1 MEFAHDR
8 GAESCSVGEIM
19 RGNYR
24 LPAAVL
30 LLAGT
35 LMSRSAYGQGGAT
48 GAISGVV
55 VDTSGGSVAE
65 AEIQIID
72 TRTESLARKIPTNA
86 DGTFIAALLPPGTY
100 VVVVNK
106 SGFAEAKASGIE
118 VRITE
123 TTKLTISLKPGA
135 VSEKVEISAQVTS
148 VETSNATTGQSL
160 GTDALRGL
168 PLATQNFQ
176 QLLTLSSGAQSE
188 LNNSTQLGR
197 GDVRIIVNGQ
207 REDNN
212 NYLIEGISAT
222 DYNVAEL
229 TNTPL
234 PNADVIQE
242 FKVQTSLYD
251 ASQGRNGGGN
261 INAVLKSGTKQF
273 HGDAYEFF
281 RNDKLDANDYFLN
294 ANGQSRPVV
303 RQNLFGGSFGGPA
316 GREKLGFFF
325 VNYQGTRQRSG
336 DSPGTIISTAIPVLP
351 ADRSAANLA
360 SVFSSPAVGKCAA
373 QAITIDPVTE
383 NLLSLKSD
391 QFGGTG
397 GGFLFPTVSG
407 TPQVNVDPNTCS
419 ASVNTGTFTFSK
431 PGTYTD
437 DQFTANWDR
446 EFRGGG
452 DKISERFFYSNSET
466 FEPFGA
472 GGLQA
477 SLGGGIA
484 ASDLN
489 FPYTLPVRDRFLG
502 LTETH
507 LFSPTLVNEF
517 RFGLVH
523 INNSSINTAPAGV
536 TATAAGI
543 NRPTNNLTNDIYK
556 FTLNSSGF
564 QFGPTPQADQF
575 QTQNNYDFV
584 DTVSWVHGS
593 HVLRWGGEMTFVNL
607 YKLFPQV
614 FNGQLFFS
622 SQSGGLSDF
631 QEFLEGAPTGSFGG
645 GGVYNHQYKQNN
657 FAVFAQDDWKATKNL
672 TLNLGLRT
680 EFLGAWQDGLC
691 HIGNLESDLTLK
703 GENPFVYPGC
713 VNALRVAG
721 LSGSGNGTTLHNQ
734 YARGLGPRVGLAY
747 DLFGKHTTTIRA
759 GYGIYYVREDIG
771 AVDQLSFQAPFIPIA
786 GLNGLPGSLTNF
798 FEPCLSSNPAPQ
810 NPWCSSSQFGMTN
823 PNALPAAGQLSPS
836 FVGCASVLQ
845 GFVLNGT
852 STPTFDSTQSPVYAN
867 QAGCNGV
874 GAATIFVLEV
884 PRQFKV
890 PNTQQW
896 NLTMQHSLGKQW
908 VLEAGYVG
916 THAVH
921 LRDTRDAI
929 ESLDATVTAVHVTDV
944 NGHQYTITTD
954 TLSNAIARTPTPG
967 LNGYGGYQIFAN
979 DAYSH
984 YHSLQTTVSRRWSQG
999 YLQAA
1004 YTWSKSTDATS
1015 TGNPAFNT
1023 AFNNESTLNDSR
1035 GLSDFDRPQRFVVS
1049 YVYDLP
1055 FLRHSEGLTHAVLG
1069 GWQISGVTTV
1079 QSGLPFSVYDSASG
1093 TAFILN
1099 GSTSTLTA
1107 DLASGKS
1114 IKSGYS
1120 SGDIHTRLNGY
1131 LNFANFATV
1140 PFLAQNQALC
1150 NPNQLDPTMVP
1161 NSNYC
1166 VIGFGNL
1173 GRNIYRGPHQQ
1184 NWDFSLIKNFSMTE
1198 RQSVRFTADFFNIW
1212 NHPNFGN
1219 PVATDVESPSNF
1231 GHIVSTRGVPRLIQ
1245 FSLRYAF

>member
-1 MEFAHDR
+1 
-8 GAESCSVGEIM
+8 M
-19 RGNYR
+19 RSNSRIVFLLMLVAGM
-24 LPAAVL
+24 LKGPAAF
-30 LLAGT
+30 
-35 LMSRSAYGQGGAT
+35 GQGGAT

-55 VDTSGGSVAE
+55 QDTSGGSVAG
-65 AEIQIID
+65 ADVQIID
-72 TRTESLARKIPTNA
+72 ARTEVLVRKLPTGS
-86 DGTFIAALLPPGTY
+86 DGSFVATLLPPGTY
-100 VVVVNK
+100 TVVVNK
-106 SGFAEAKASGIE
+106 SGFSEVKAEGIE

-123 TTKLTISLKPGA
+123 TTRVSLTMKPGS
-135 VSEKVEISAQVTS
+135 VTEKVEISAQVTT
-148 VETSNATTGQSL
+148 VETTNATTGQSL
-160 GTDALRGL
+160 GTETVREL

-197 GDVRIIVNGQ
+197 GDVRMIVNGQ

-261 INAVLKSGTKQF
+261 INAVLKSGTRQF
-273 HGDAYEFF
+273 HGDVYEFF

-294 ANGQSRPVV
+294 ASGQPRPVV
-303 RQNLFGGSFGGPA
+303 RQNLFGGSFGGPVVN
-316 GREKLGFFF
+316 EKAGFFF

-336 DSPGTIISTAIPVLP
+336 LSPGTFISTTIPYIP
-351 ADRSAANLA
+351 ASLRSASSMATLA
-360 SVFSSPAVGKCAA
+360 TDCGVPS
-373 QAITIDPVTE
+373 IDPVVSAI
-383 NLLSLKSD
+383 LSVKSN
-391 QFGGTG
+391 QFAGPAGGY
-397 GGFLFPTVSG
+397 LYPAPAVPSG
-407 TPQVNVDPNTCS
+407 TAPCS
-419 ASVNTGTFTFSK
+419 PVPFAVSQ
-431 PGTYTD
+431 PGRYTD

-446 EFRGGG
+446 EFHGGG

-502 LTETH
+502 ITETH
-507 LFSPTLVNEF
+507 LFSPTVVNEF

-523 INNSSINTAPAGV
+523 INNSSLNTAPAGSTV
-536 TATAAGI
+536 STLGI
-543 NRPTNNLTNDIYK
+543 NRPTNNLTDNMYK
-556 FTLNSSGF
+556 FTFNTSGF
-564 QFGPTPQADQF
+564 QFGPTPQADQH
-575 QTQNNYDFV
+575 QEQNNYSFL
-584 DTVSWVHGS
+584 DTLSWVHGS
-593 HVLRWGGEMTFVNL
+593 HVLRIGGEMVFVNL

-622 SQSGGLSDF
+622 SQAGGLSDF
-631 QEFLEGAPTGSFGG
+631 QEFLEGTPTGSFGG
-645 GGVYNHQYKQNN
+645 GGVFNHQYKQNN
-657 FAVFAQDDWKATKNL
+657 FAAFVQDDWKITKRT
-672 TLNLGLRT
+672 TLNLGFRT
-680 EFLGAWQDGLC
+680 EILGAWIDGDC
-691 HIGNLESDLTLK
+691 HIANLESDLTFK

-713 VNALRVAG
+713 VNTLGVAG
-721 LSGSGNGTTLHNQ
+721 LSGSGDGSTFHNR
-734 YARGLGPRVGLAY
+734 YATGLGPRIGLAH
-747 DLFGKHTTTIRA
+747 DLFGKHNTTIRA

-786 GLNGLPGSLTNF
+786 GLGAAPGSVGSLTNF
-798 FEPCLSSNPAPQ
+798 FAACSASNPGPQ
-810 NPWCSSSQFGMTN
+810 NPWCSSPTFGNTN
-823 PNALPAAGQLSPS
+823 PNALPAAGVLSPA
-836 FVGCASVLQ
+836 FVGCGSVLQ
-845 GFVLNGT
+845 GFVSAKDGV
-852 STPTFDSTQSPVYAN
+852 TPTFDSSQLPLYGN

-874 GAATIFVLEV
+874 GAESIFVLEV
-884 PRQFKV
+884 PRHFKV

-896 NLTMQHSLGKQW
+896 NLTIQRSLGKDW

-929 ESLDATVTAVHVTDV
+929 ESLDATVTPVKVTDV
-944 NGHQYTITTD
+944 TGHQYTITTD

-984 YHSLQTTVSRRWSQG
+984 FHSLQATLSRRWSQG

-1015 TGNPAFNT
+1015 TGNPAFDT

-1035 GLSDFDRPQRFVVS
+1035 GLSDFDRPQRLVVS

-1055 FLRHSEGLTHAVLG
+1055 FLRHASGVVHTAFG

-1079 QSGLPFSVYDSASG
+1079 QSGLPFSVYDTASG

-1099 GSTSTLTA
+1099 GSTSTLTGQ
-1107 DLASGKS
+1107 LAPGAT
-1114 IKSGYS
+1114 IASGYS
-1120 SGDIHTRLNGY
+1120 HGDIHARLNDY
-1131 LNFANFATV
+1131 LNPSAFTTV
-1140 PFLAQNQALC
+1140 PVLAANQALC
-1150 NPNQLDPTMVP
+1150 NPNQTDPTVTP

-1184 NWDFSLIKNFSMTE
+1184 NWDFSLIKNFKLTE
-1198 RQSVRFTADFFNIW
+1198 RQTLRFTSDFFNLW
-1212 NHPNFGN
+1212 NHANFAN
-1219 PVATDVESPSNF
+1219 PAVTDVETIGGANSPF
-1231 GHIVSTRGVPRLIQ
+1231 GKIVSTRGVPRLIQ

>member
-1 MEFAHDR
+1 
-8 GAESCSVGEIM
+8 M
-19 RGNYR
+19 RSISR
-24 LPAAVL
+24 LVFFLTIFPAIL
-30 LLAGT
+30 FGT
-35 LMSRSAYGQGGAT
+35 QAYGQGGAT

-55 VDTSGGSVAE
+55 VDTSGGSVAG
-65 AEIQIID
+65 AEVQIID
-72 TRTESLARKIPTNA
+72 LRTDELARKLTTGP
-86 DGTFIAALLPPGTY
+86 DGAFVATLLPPGTY
-100 VVVVNK
+100 TVVVNK
-106 SGFAEAKASGIE
+106 PGFSEVKTGRLE

-123 TTKLTISLKPGA
+123 TTRVSITLKPGSVA
-135 VSEKVEISAQVTS
+135 EKVEISAQVTS
-148 VETSNATTGQSL
+148 VDTTNATTGQSL
-160 GTDALRGL
+160 GTAAVEGL

-261 INAVLKSGTKQF
+261 INAVLKSGTKQI

-281 RNDKLDANDYFLN
+281 RNDVLDANDYFLN
-294 ANGQSRPVV
+294 ASGQSRPVV

-316 GREKLGFFF
+316 ITEKAGFFF

-336 DSPGTIISTAIPVLP
+336 LSPGTFISTTIPYLP
-351 ADRSAANLA
+351 AADRSSVAALEA
-360 SVFSSPAVGKCAA
+360 DCGVPS
-373 QAITIDPVTE
+373 IDPVVVA
-383 NLLSLKSD
+383 LLNVKSN
-391 QFGGTG
+391 QFGGGAG
-397 GGFLFPTVSG
+397 GYLYPAPAEPAGTAPCSPVSFAVS
-407 TPQVNVDPNTCS
+407 Q
-419 ASVNTGTFTFSK
+419 
-431 PGTYTD
+431 PGKYND

-446 EFRGGG
+446 EFHNGA
-452 DKISERFFYSNSET
+452 DKISERFFYSNSQT

-489 FPYTLPVRDRFLG
+489 FPYTLPIRDRFFG
-502 LTETH
+502 ITETH
-507 LFSPTLVNEF
+507 LFSPTLVNEL

-523 INNSSINTAPAGV
+523 INNSSLNTAPAGA
-536 TATAAGI
+536 TATAVGI
-543 NRPTNNLTNDIYK
+543 NRPTNNLTDNIYK
-556 FTLNSSGF
+556 FTFNTSGF
-564 QFGPTPQADQF
+564 QFGPTPQADQH
-575 QTQNNYDFV
+575 QEQNNYNFI
-584 DTVSWVHGS
+584 DTISWVHGS
-593 HVLRWGGEMTFVNL
+593 HVLRVGGEMTFVNL

-645 GGVYNHQYKQNN
+645 GGVFNHQYKQND

-680 EFLGAWQDGLC
+680 EILGAWLDGDC

-713 VNALRVAG
+713 VNTLGVAG
-721 LSGSGNGTTLHNQ
+721 LSGSGNGSTFRNQ
-734 YARGLGPRVGLAY
+734 YATGLGPRVGLAY
-747 DLFGKHTTTIRA
+747 DVFGKHTTTIRA

-786 GLNGLPGSLTNF
+786 GAGGLPGSLTNF
-798 FEPCLSSNPAPQ
+798 FQPCPSSTVPNE
-810 NPWCSSSQFGMTN
+810 NPWCTSPQFGFSN
-823 PNALPAAGQLSPS
+823 PNGLPNAGQLSPN
-836 FVGCASVLQ
+836 FVGCGSVLQ
-845 GFVLNGT
+845 NFTVNGT
-852 STPTFDSTQSPVYAN
+852 TTPTFDSTQTPNYVN
-867 QAGCNGV
+867 QPGCLGV
-874 GAATIFVLEV
+874 GAESIFVLEV
-884 PRQFKV
+884 PRHFKV
-890 PNTQQW
+890 PDTQQW
-896 NLTMQHSLGKQW
+896 NLTVQRSLGREW
-908 VLEAGYVG
+908 VLEVGYVG
-916 THAVH
+916 THSVH

-929 ESLDATVTAVHVTDV
+929 ESLDATVTPVTVTDM

-984 YHSLQTTVSRRWSQG
+984 YNSLQTTVSRRWSHG

-1015 TGNPAFNT
+1015 TGNPAFDT

-1035 GLSDFDRPQRFVVS
+1035 GLSDFDRPQRLVVS

-1055 FLRHSEGLTHAVLG
+1055 FFEKSHGAVRTFLG
-1069 GWQISGVTTV
+1069 GWQVSGVTIA
-1079 QSGLPFSVYDSASG
+1079 QSGTPFSVYDTGSG

-1107 DLASGKS
+1107 DLAPGGS
-1114 IKSGYS
+1114 IGNGYS
-1120 SGDIHTRLNGY
+1120 TGNIHTRLNGY
-1131 LNFANFATV
+1131 LNPANFSTV
-1140 PFLAQNQALC
+1140 PVLPQNQALC
-1150 NPNQLDPTMVP
+1150 NPNQTNPSIVP

-1166 VIGFGNL
+1166 VVGFGNL
-1173 GRNIYRGPHQQ
+1173 GRNIYRGPHEQ
-1184 NWDFSLIKNFSMTE
+1184 NWDFSLIKNFKLTE
-1198 RQSVRFTADFFNIW
+1198 RQSLRFSTDMFNMW
-1212 NHPNFGN
+1212 NHANFAN
-1219 PVATDVESPSNF
+1219 PAVTDVETISEPNSPF
-1231 GHIVSTRGVPRLIQ
+1231 GKIVSSRGVPRLIQ

>member
-1 MEFAHDR
+1 MQRIHRFLFAL
-8 GAESCSVGEIM
+8 S
-19 RGNYR
+19 
-24 LPAAVL
+24 
-30 LLAGT
+30 LLAG
-35 LMSRSAYGQGGAT
+35 LLAGARAYGQGGAT
-48 GAISGVV
+48 GAISGMV
-55 VDTSGGSVAE
+55 VDTSGGFVAG
-65 AEIQIID
+65 ADVQIID
-72 TRTESLARKIPTNA
+72 SRTGALVRKLPTGS
-86 DGTFIAALLPPGTY
+86 DGSFVATLLPPSSYT
-100 VVVVNK
+100 VVVNK
-106 SGFAEAKASGIE
+106 SGFSEAKAESIE

-123 TTKLTISLKPGA
+123 TTKVTMTLKPGS
-135 VSEKVEISAQVTS
+135 VSEKVEISAQITT
-148 VETSNATTGQSL
+148 VETTNATTGQSL
-160 GTDALRGL
+160 GTETVREL

-197 GDVRIIVNGQ
+197 GDVRMIVNGQ

-261 INAVLKSGTKQF
+261 INAVLKSGARQF

-294 ANGQSRPVV
+294 ASGQPRPVV
-303 RQNLFGGSFGGPA
+303 RQNLFGASFGGPMVN
-316 GREKLGFFF
+316 EKAGFFF

-336 DSPGTIISTAIPVLP
+336 LSPGTFISTQIPYIP
-351 ADRSAANLA
+351 AADRSSITQLETDCGIPA
-360 SVFSSPAVGKCAA
+360 AVG
-373 QAITIDPVTE
+373 IDPVAFAILNT
-383 NLLSLKSD
+383 KSN
-391 QFGGTG
+391 QFGGGAG
-397 GGFLFPTVSG
+397 GYLFPAPTNVPAGAKICNPANPVPFAVS
-407 TPQVNVDPNTCS
+407 Q
-419 ASVNTGTFTFSK
+419 
-431 PGTYTD
+431 PGKYTD

-446 EFRGGG
+446 EFHGGV

-502 LTETH
+502 ITETH
-507 LFSPTLVNEF
+507 LFSPTLVNEL
-517 RFGLVH
+517 RFGFVH
-523 INNSSINTAPAGV
+523 INNSSINTAPAGA
-536 TATAAGI
+536 TATALGI
-543 NRPTNNLTNDIYK
+543 SRPTNNLTNNMYK
-556 FTLNSSGF
+556 FTFNSSGF
-564 QFGPTPQADQF
+564 QFGPTPQADQR
-575 QTQNNYDFV
+575 QEQNNYNFI

-593 HVLRWGGEMTFVNL
+593 HVLRLGGEMTFVNL
-607 YKLFPQV
+607 FKLFPQV

-622 SQSGGLSDF
+622 SQNGGLSDF
-631 QEFLEGAPTGSFGG
+631 QNFLEGAPTGSFGG
-645 GGVYNHQYKQNN
+645 GGVYNHQYKQDD
-657 FAVFAQDDWKATKNL
+657 FAVFAQDDWKATRNL

-680 EFLGAWQDGLC
+680 EFLGAWLDGDC

-703 GENPFVYPGC
+703 GGNPFVYPGC
-713 VNALRVAG
+713 VNTLGVAG
-721 LSGSGNGTTLHNQ
+721 LSGSGNGTTFHNQ
-734 YARGLGPRVGLAY
+734 YSKGLGPRVGLAY
-747 DLFGKHTTTIRA
+747 DVFGKHNTTIRA

-786 GLNGLPGSLTNF
+786 GAGGLPGSLTNF
-798 FEPCLSSNPAPQ
+798 FEPCGSGNAAVP
-810 NPWCSSSQFGMTN
+810 NPWCTSPQFGMTN
-823 PNALPAAGQLSPS
+823 PNGLPAAGQLSPS
-836 FVGCASVLQ
+836 FVGCGSVLQ

-852 STPTFDSTQSPVYAN
+852 STFTLGPNASTQTPVYAN

-874 GAATIFVLEV
+874 GAESIFVLEV
-884 PRQFKV
+884 PRNFKV

-896 NLTMQHSLGKQW
+896 NLTIQRSLGKQW
-908 VLEAGYVG
+908 VLEVGYVG

-929 ESLDATVTAVHVTDV
+929 ESLDATVTPVHVTDV
-944 NGHQYTITTD
+944 NGVSYTITTD

-984 YHSLQTTVSRRWSQG
+984 YHSLQTTLSRRWSQG

-1035 GLSDFDRPQRFVVS
+1035 GLSDFDRPQRLVVS

-1055 FLRHSEGLTHAVLG
+1055 FLRHSSGVTNAVLG
-1069 GWQISGVTTV
+1069 GWQVSGVTTL
-1079 QSGLPFSVYDSASG
+1079 QSGLPFSIYDSASG

-1107 DLASGKS
+1107 DLAAGGS
-1114 IKSGYS
+1114 IKNGYS

-1131 LNFANFATV
+1131 LNPANFSPV
-1140 PFLAQNQALC
+1140 PVLAQNQAQC
-1150 NPNQLDPTMVP
+1150 ATDP
-1161 NSNYC
+1161 NYC

-1184 NWDFSLIKNFSMTE
+1184 NWDFSLIKNFRLTE
-1198 RQSVRFTADFFNIW
+1198 RQSVRFTADMFNMW
-1212 NHPNFGN
+1212 NHANFAN
-1219 PVATDVESPSNF
+1219 PAVTDVENPGAF
-1231 GHIVSTRGVPRLIQ
+1231 GKIVSSRGVPRLIQ

>member
-1 MEFAHDR
+1 MR
-8 GAESCSVGEIM
+8 SVLRFI
-19 RGNYR
+19 Y
-24 LPAAVL
+24 AVVFLVGL
-30 LLAGT
+30 LSSENAF
-35 LMSRSAYGQGGAT
+35 GQGGAT
-48 GAISGVV
+48 GAISGTV
-55 VDTSGGSVAE
+55 VDTSGGSVAG
-65 AEIQIID
+65 AEVQIID
-72 TRTESLARKIPTNA
+72 VRTELVVRKLPTGS
-86 DGTFIAALLPPGTY
+86 DGSFVVTLLPPATY
-100 VVVVNK
+100 TVVVNK
-106 SGFAEAKASGIE
+106 SGFSEAKADNIV
-118 VRITE
+118 VRVTE
-123 TTKLTISLKPGA
+123 TTKVTITLKPGSI
-135 VSEKVEISAQVTS
+135 SEKVEISAQITT

-160 GTDALRGL
+160 NTMTVREL

-197 GDVRIIVNGQ
+197 GDVRMIVNGQ

-261 INAVLKSGTKQF
+261 INAVLKSGTREL
-273 HGDAYEFF
+273 HGDVYEFF
-281 RNDKLDANDYFLN
+281 RNDVLDANDYFLN
-294 ANGQSRPVV
+294 ASGQPRPVV
-303 RQNLFGGSFGGPA
+303 RQNLFGGSFGGPVVN
-316 GREKLGFFF
+316 EKAGFFF

-336 DSPGTIISTAIPVLP
+336 LSPGTFISTLIPYIP
-351 ADRSAANLA
+351 AADRSSLTKLEADCGIPSN
-360 SVFSSPAVGKCAA
+360 PG
-373 QAITIDPVTE
+373 IDPVVF
-383 NLLSLKSD
+383 NILNAKSN
-391 QFGGTG
+391 QFGGGAG
-397 GGFLFPTVSG
+397 GYLYPAPAEPSG
-407 TPQVNVDPNTCS
+407 TAPCS
-419 ASVNTGTFTFSK
+419 SVPFAVSQ
-431 PGTYTD
+431 PGQYTD

-446 EFRGGG
+446 EFHGGG
-452 DKISERFFYSNSET
+452 DKISERFFYSNSQT
-466 FEPFGA
+466 IEPFGA

-477 SLGGGIA
+477 SLGGSIA
-484 ASDLN
+484 ATDLN
-489 FPYTLPVRDRFLG
+489 FPYTLPIRDRFLG
-502 LTETH
+502 ITETH
-507 LFSPTLVNEF
+507 LFSATLVNEL

-523 INNSSINTAPAGV
+523 INNSSINTAPAGS
-536 TATAAGI
+536 TATDLGI
-543 NRPTNNLTNDIYK
+543 NRPTNNLTDDMYK
-556 FTLNSSGF
+556 FTFNSSGF
-564 QFGPTPQADQF
+564 QFGPTPQADQH
-575 QTQNNYDFV
+575 QEQNNYNFV

-593 HVLRWGGEMTFVNL
+593 HVLRVGGEMTFVNL

-622 SQSGGLSDF
+622 PGNGLTDF
-631 QEFLEGAPTGSFGG
+631 QNFLEGAPTASFGG
-645 GGVYNHQYKQNN
+645 GGVYNHQYKQQD
-657 FAVFAQDDWKATKNL
+657 FAAFAQDDWKITRNT

-680 EFLGAWQDGLC
+680 EWLGAWLDGDC

-713 VNALRVAG
+713 VNTLGVQG
-721 LSGSGNGTTLHNQ
+721 LTGSGNGTTFHNRF
-734 YARGLGPRVGLAY
+734 ATGLGPRIGLAY
-747 DLFGKHTTTIRA
+747 DLFGKHNTTIRA

-798 FEPCLSSNPAPQ
+798 FEPCSASNPAPQ
-810 NPWCSSSQFGMTN
+810 NPWCTSPTFGFTN
-823 PNALPAAGQLSPS
+823 PNALPAAGQLSPN

-845 GFVLNGT
+845 GFVSAKDGV
-852 STPTFDSTQSPVYAN
+852 TPTMDSSQLPVYAN

-874 GAATIFVLEV
+874 GAETIFVLEV
-884 PRQFKV
+884 PRHFEV

-896 NLTMQHSLGKQW
+896 NLTLQRSLPKQW
-908 VLEAGYVG
+908 VLEVGYVG

-929 ESLDATVTAVHVTDV
+929 ESLDATVTPVHVTDV
-944 NGHQYTITTD
+944 NGNEYTITTD

-984 YHSLQTTVSRRWSQG
+984 YHSLQTTLSRRWAQG
-999 YLQAA
+999 YVQAA

-1015 TGNPAFNT
+1015 TGNPAFDT

-1035 GLSDFDRPQRFVVS
+1035 GLSDFDRPQRLVVS

-1055 FLRHSEGLTHAVLG
+1055 FLRHSSGMVHTLLG
-1069 GWQISGVTTV
+1069 GWQASGVTTF

-1099 GSTSTLTA
+1099 GSTSTLTGE
-1107 DLASGKS
+1107 LAPGAT
-1114 IKSGYS
+1114 IAGGYS
-1120 SGDIHTRLNGY
+1120 TGDLHARLNGY
-1131 LNFANFATV
+1131 LNPANFTTV
-1140 PFLAQNQALC
+1140 PVLPANQALC
-1150 NPNQLDPTMVP
+1150 NPNQPDPTIIP

-1173 GRNIYRGPHQQ
+1173 GRNIYRGPHEQ
-1184 NWDFSLIKNFSMTE
+1184 NWDFSLIKNFKLTE
-1198 RQSVRFTADFFNIW
+1198 RQNLRFTTDFFNIW
-1212 NHPNFGN
+1212 NHANFAN
-1219 PVATDVESPSNF
+1219 PAVTDVETIPLPNSPF
-1231 GHIVSTRGVPRLIQ
+1231 GKIVSDRGVPRLIQ

>member
-1 MEFAHDR
+1 MQSISR
-8 GAESCSVGEIM
+8 
-19 RGNYR
+19 
-24 LPAAVL
+24 VL
-30 LLAGT
+30 AGVLTLVFSLAGT
-35 LMSRSAYGQGGAT
+35 SAYGQGGAT
-48 GAISGVV
+48 GAITGVV
-55 VDTSGGSVAE
+55 VDTSGGSVAS
-65 AEIQIID
+65 AQLQIVD
-72 TRTESLARKIPTNA
+72 ARTEVVTRNLPTGA
-86 DGTFIAALLPPGTY
+86 DGTFTATLLPPGTY
-100 VVVVNK
+100 YALVNK
-106 SGFAEAKASGIE
+106 PGFAQARVDGIE
-118 VRITE
+118 VRVTE
-123 TTKLTISLKPGA
+123 TTRLTITLKPGS
-135 VSEKVEISAQVTS
+135 VSEKVEISAQVTT
-148 VETSNATTGQSL
+148 VETTNATTGQSI
-160 GTDALRGL
+160 GTDTVREL

-176 QLLTLSSGAQSE
+176 QLLTLSTGAQSE

-197 GDVRIIVNGQ
+197 GDVRMIVNGQ

-234 PNADVIQE
+234 PNADVVQE

-273 HGDAYEFF
+273 HGDVYEFF
-281 RNDKLDANDYFLN
+281 RNDKLDANDFFLN
-294 ANGQSRPVV
+294 GSGQKRPVIK
-303 RQNLFGGSFGGPA
+303 QNLFGGSFGGPVVM
-316 GREKLGFFF
+316 EKLGFFF

-336 DSPGTIISTAIPVLP
+336 LSPGTFISTTIPYIP
-351 ADRSAANLA
+351 AADRASAATL
-360 SVFSSPAVGKCAA
+360 
-373 QAITIDPVTE
+373 QADCGVTSIDPVVLA
-383 NLLSLKSD
+383 LLNAKSS
-391 QFGGTG
+391 QFGGSAG
-397 GGFLFPTVSG
+397 GYLYPA
-407 TPQVNVDPNTCS
+407 PQVPGGTAPCS
-419 ASVNTGTFTFSK
+419 PVAFAVSK
-431 PGTYTD
+431 PGKYTD
-437 DQFTANWDR
+437 NQFTANWDR
-446 EFRGGG
+446 EFRGGA

-466 FEPFGA
+466 SEPFGA

-477 SLGGGIA
+477 SLGGAIA

-489 FPYTLPVRDRFLG
+489 FPYTLPVKDRFLG
-502 LTETH
+502 IAETH

-523 INNSSINTAPAGV
+523 INNASINTPPAGA
-536 TATAAGI
+536 TATALGI
-543 NRPTNNLTNDIYK
+543 NRPMNNLTNSIYK
-556 FTLNSSGF
+556 FTFNSSGF
-564 QFGPTPQADQF
+564 QFGPTPQADQR
-575 QTQNNYDFV
+575 QEQNNYNFI
-584 DTVSWVHGS
+584 DTVSWVRGA
-593 HVLRWGGEMTFVNL
+593 HVLRFGGELTFVNL

-622 SQSGGLSDF
+622 NGALSDF
-631 QEFLEGAPTGSFGG
+631 QNFLEGAPTASFGG
-645 GGVYNHQYKQNN
+645 GGVFDHQYKQKN
-657 FAVFAQDDWKATKNL
+657 FAVFAQDDWKVTKNL

-680 EFLGAWQDGLC
+680 EFLGAWSDDKC

-703 GENPFVYPGC
+703 GQNPFIYPGC
-713 VNALRVAG
+713 VNRLGVAG
-721 LSGSGNGTTLHNQ
+721 LSGSGNGTTFHNQ
-734 YARGLGPRVGLAY
+734 YARGLGPRIGLAY

-786 GLNGLPGSLTNF
+786 GLGGLPGSLTNF
-798 FEPCLSSNPAPQ
+798 FEPCSPGNPAPQ
-810 NPWCSSSQFGMTN
+810 NPWCGSSAFGFSN
-823 PNALPAAGQLSPS
+823 PNALPAAGVLSPS

-845 GFVLNGT
+845 GFVVNGT
-852 STPTFDSTQSPVYAN
+852 TTPTFDPTQSPVYAN

-874 GAATIFVLEV
+874 GATNIFVLEV
-884 PRQFKV
+884 PRHFRV

-896 NLTMQHSLGKQW
+896 NLTMQRAFGKQW

-929 ESLDATVTAVHVTDV
+929 ESLDATVTPVHVTDV
-944 NGHQYTITTD
+944 NGNKYTITAN

-984 YHSLQTTVSRRWSQG
+984 YHSLQATLSRRWSEG

-1023 AFNNESTLNDSR
+1023 AFNNEATLENSR
-1035 GLSDFDRPQRFVVS
+1035 GLSDFDRPQRLVVS

-1055 FLRHSEGLTHAVLG
+1055 FFRNSTGATHAVLS
-1069 GWQISGVTTV
+1069 GWQFSGVTTF
-1079 QSGLPFSVYDSASG
+1079 QSGLPFSIFDTASG

-1107 DLASGKS
+1107 DLASSGN
-1114 IKSGYS
+1114 IGGGYS
-1120 SGDIHTRLNGY
+1120 SGDIHARLSGY
-1131 LNFANFATV
+1131 LNPANFAKV
-1140 PFLAQNQALC
+1140 AVLQQNQAQC
-1150 NPNQLDPTMVP
+1150 AVNP
-1161 NSNYC
+1161 NYC

-1184 NWDFSLIKNFSMTE
+1184 NWDFSLIKNFRLTE
-1198 RQSVRFTADFFNIW
+1198 RQSLRFTADMFNLW
-1212 NHPNFGN
+1212 NHANFAS
-1219 PVATDVESPSNF
+1219 PSVTDVETVLCTPNVNGCPGSGITPNSPF
-1231 GHIVSTRGVPRLIQ
+1231 GKIVSTRGVPRLIQ

>member
-1 MEFAHDR
+1 
-8 GAESCSVGEIM
+8 M
-19 RGNYR
+19 RVISRFLFVAMLLIG
-24 LPAAVL
+24 VL
-30 LLAGT
+30 NGT
-35 LMSRSAYGQGGAT
+35 RAYGQGGAT
-48 GAISGVV
+48 GAISGAVA
-55 VDTSGGSVAE
+55 DTSGGSVAG
-65 AEIQIID
+65 ADVQIID
-72 TRTESLARKIPTNA
+72 TRTEALARRLTTSA
-86 DGTFIAALLPPGTY
+86 DGSFVVTLLPPGTY
-100 VVVVNK
+100 NVVVNK
-106 SGFAEAKASGIE
+106 TGFSESKAIGIE
-118 VRITE
+118 VHITE
-123 TTKLTISLKPGA
+123 TARITISLKPGT
-135 VSEKVEISAQVTS
+135 VSEKVEISAQVAS
-148 VETSNATTGQSL
+148 VETTNATTGQSL
-160 GTDALRGL
+160 GAETVRDL

-197 GDVRIIVNGQ
+197 GDVRMIVNGQ

-261 INAVLKSGTKQF
+261 INAVLKSGTRQF
-273 HGDAYEFF
+273 HGDVYEFF

-294 ANGQSRPVV
+294 AGGQPRPVV
-303 RQNLFGGSFGGPA
+303 RQNLFGGSFGGPV
-316 GREKLGFFF
+316 GVEKLGFFF

-336 DSPGTIISTAIPVLP
+336 LSPGTFISTTIPYIP
-351 ADRSAANLA
+351 ATDRSSIFKLQTDCGVT
-360 SVFSSPAVGKCAA
+360 S
-373 QAITIDPVTE
+373 IDPVVFAVL
-383 NLLSLKSD
+383 NAKSN
-391 QFGGTG
+391 QFGGGAG
-397 GGFLFPTVSG
+397 GYLYPAPAVPSG
-407 TPQVNVDPNTCS
+407 TAPCS
-419 ASVNTGTFTFSK
+419 PASFAVSQ
-431 PGTYTD
+431 PGKYTD

-446 EFRGGG
+446 EFHGGV

-502 LTETH
+502 ITETH
-507 LFSPTLVNEF
+507 LFSPTLVNEL

-523 INNSSINTAPAGV
+523 INNSSINTPPAGA
-536 TATAAGI
+536 TATALGI
-543 NRPTNNLTNDIYK
+543 NRPTNNLTSGMYK

-564 QFGPTPQADQF
+564 QFGPTPQADQY
-575 QTQNNYDFV
+575 QRQNNYNFV
-584 DTVSWVHGS
+584 DTLSWVHGA
-593 HVLRWGGEMTFVNL
+593 HVVRVGGEMTFVNL

-622 SQSGGLSDF
+622 SQSGGLTDF
-631 QEFLEGAPTGSFGG
+631 QQFLEGAPTGSFGG
-645 GGVYNHQYKQNN
+645 GGVFDHNYKQNN
-657 FAVFAQDDWKATKNL
+657 FAVFAQDDWKVTKDI

-680 EFLGAWQDGLC
+680 EFLGAWLDGKC

-703 GENPFVYPGC
+703 GQNPFVYPGC
-713 VNALRVAG
+713 VNTLGVAG
-721 LSGSGNGTTLHNQ
+721 LSGSGNGTTFHNQ
-734 YARGLGPRVGLAY
+734 FATGLGPRVGVAY

-786 GLNGLPGSLTNF
+786 GSPGLPGSLTNF
-798 FEPCLSSNPAPQ
+798 FAPCAASNPAPQ
-810 NPWCSSSQFGMTN
+810 NPWCSSTQFGMTN
-823 PNALPAAGQLSPS
+823 PNALPAASVLSPS

-852 STPTFDSTQSPVYAN
+852 TPPIPTFDSTQSPVYAN
-867 QAGCNGV
+867 QAACNGV

-884 PRQFKV
+884 PRHFKV

-896 NLTMQHSLGKQW
+896 NLTIQRSLGKQW
-908 VLEAGYVG
+908 VLEVGYVG

-929 ESLDATVTAVHVTDV
+929 ESLDASPSHPVVVTDV
-944 NGHQYTITTD
+944 NGVKYSITAN
-954 TLSNAIARTPTPG
+954 TLSNAVARTPTPG

-984 YHSLQTTVSRRWSQG
+984 YHSLQTTLSRRWSAG

-1023 AFNNESTLNDSR
+1023 AFNNESTLDDSR
-1035 GLSDFDRPQRFVVS
+1035 GLSDFDRPQRLIVS

-1055 FLRHSEGLTHAVLG
+1055 FLKNATGVTHAALG

-1079 QSGLPFSVYDSASG
+1079 QSGLPFSVFDTASG

-1107 DLASGKS
+1107 NLASGAT
-1114 IKSGYS
+1114 IASGNT
-1120 SGDIHTRLNGY
+1120 SGDIHTRINGY
-1131 LNFANFATV
+1131 LDPNAFARVGVLPANQTLCAT
-1140 PFLAQNQALC
+1140 
-1150 NPNQLDPTMVP
+1150 D
-1161 NSNYC
+1161 SNYC

-1173 GRNIYRGPHQQ
+1173 GRNIYRGPRQQ
-1184 NWDFSLIKNFSMTE
+1184 NWDFSLIKNFKITE
-1198 RQSVRFTADFFNIW
+1198 RQELRFTTDFFNIW
-1212 NHPNFGN
+1212 NHANFGN
-1219 PVATDVESPSNF
+1219 PAFTDVEGGSF
-1231 GHIVSTRGVPRLIQ
+1231 GKITSTVGTPRLIQ

>member
-1 MEFAHDR
+1 MRSILRFLFAVVFLTVFLT
-8 GAESCSVGEIM
+8 GA
-19 RGNYR
+19 R
-24 LPAAVL
+24 AF
-30 LLAGT
+30 
-35 LMSRSAYGQGGAT
+35 GQGGAT

-55 VDTSGGSVAE
+55 ADTTGGSVAG
-65 AEIQIID
+65 ADVQIID
-72 TRTESLARKIPTNA
+72 ARTEELARRLTTNSE
-86 DGTFIAALLPPGTY
+86 GSFAATLLPPGNY
-100 VVVVNK
+100 YVVVNK
-106 SGFAEAKASGIE
+106 AGFSEAKALGVE
-118 VRITE
+118 VHITE
-123 TTKLTISLKPGA
+123 TTRITITLKPGT
-135 VSEKVEISAQVTS
+135 VSEKVEISAQITS
-148 VETSNATTGQSL
+148 VETTNATTGQSL
-160 GTDALRGL
+160 GTETVREL

-197 GDVRIIVNGQ
+197 GDVRMIVNGQ

-234 PNADVIQE
+234 PNVDVIQE

-261 INAVLKSGTKQF
+261 INAVLKSGTRQF

-294 ANGQSRPVV
+294 ASGQKRPVV
-303 RQNLFGGSFGGPA
+303 RQNLFGFSFGGPA
-316 GREKLGFFF
+316 VTEKAGFFF

-336 DSPGTIISTAIPVLP
+336 LSPGTFISTTIPYIP
-351 ADRSAANLA
+351 AADRGPANAAALA
-360 SVFSSPAVGKCAA
+360 ADCGVPS
-373 QAITIDPVTE
+373 IDPVVVA
-383 NLLSLKSD
+383 LLNVKSN
-391 QFGGTG
+391 QFGGGAG
-397 GGFLFPTVSG
+397 GYLYPAPAVPSG
-407 TPQVNVDPNTCS
+407 TAACS
-419 ASVNTGTFTFSK
+419 PVSFAVSQ
-431 PGTYTD
+431 PGKYTD

-446 EFRGGG
+446 EFHGGA

-502 LTETH
+502 ITETH
-507 LFSPTLVNEF
+507 LFSPTLVNEL

-523 INNSSINTAPAGV
+523 INNSSINTAPTGA
-536 TATAAGI
+536 TATALGI
-543 NRPTNNLTNDIYK
+543 NRPTNNLTDNMYK
-556 FTLNSSGF
+556 FTFNTSGF
-564 QFGPTPQADQF
+564 QFGPTPQADQH
-575 QTQNNYDFV
+575 QEQNNYNFI

-593 HVLRWGGEMTFVNL
+593 HVLRFGGEMTFVNL
-607 YKLFPQV
+607 HKLFPQV

-645 GGVYNHQYKQNN
+645 GGVFNHQYQQND

-691 HIGNLESDLTLK
+691 HIGNLESDLTLQ
-703 GENPFVYPGC
+703 GQNPFVYPGC
-713 VNALRVAG
+713 VNTLGVAG
-721 LSGSGNGTTLHNQ
+721 LSGSGNGSTFHNQ
-734 YARGLGPRVGLAY
+734 YARGLGPRIGLAY
-747 DLFGKHTTTIRA
+747 DLFGKHTTTVRA

-786 GLNGLPGSLTNF
+786 GAPGLPGSLTNF
-798 FEPCLSSNPAPQ
+798 FEACSPSNPAPQ
-810 NPWCSSSQFGMTN
+810 NPWCTSPQFGMTN
-823 PNALPAAGQLSPS
+823 PNALPAAGQLSPG

-874 GAATIFVLEV
+874 GAASIFVLEV
-884 PRQFKV
+884 PRHFKV
-890 PNTQQW
+890 PSTQQW
-896 NLTMQHSLGKQW
+896 NLTIQRALGKQW
-908 VLEAGYVG
+908 VLEVGYVG

-929 ESLDATVTAVHVTDV
+929 ESLDATVTPVHVTDV

-954 TLSNAIARTPTPG
+954 TLSNAVARTPTPG

-984 YHSLQTTVSRRWSQG
+984 YHSLQTTLSRRWSQG

-1015 TGNPAFNT
+1015 TGNPAFDT
-1023 AFNNESTLNDSR
+1023 AFNNESTLDASR

-1055 FLRHSEGLTHAVLG
+1055 FLRHSAGLTHVLLG
-1069 GWQISGVTTV
+1069 GWQVTGVTIF
-1079 QSGLPFSVYDSASG
+1079 QSGLPFSIFDTASG

-1107 DLASGKS
+1107 NLAAGAS
-1114 IKSGYS
+1114 INGGYS

-1131 LNFANFATV
+1131 LNPANFATV
-1140 PFLAQNQALC
+1140 PVLPQNQAQC
-1150 NPNQLDPTMVP
+1150 AADANF
-1161 NSNYC
+1161 C
-1166 VIGFGNL
+1166 VNGFGDL

-1184 NWDFSLIKNFSMTE
+1184 NWDFSLIKNFRLTE
-1198 RQSVRFTADFFNIW
+1198 RQSLRFTADMFNLW
-1212 NHPNFGN
+1212 NHANFAN
-1219 PVATDVESPSNF
+1219 PAVTDVETIAFPNSPF
-1231 GHIVSTRGVPRLIQ
+1231 GKIVSTRGVPRLIQ

>member
-1 MEFAHDR
+1 
-8 GAESCSVGEIM
+8 M
-19 RGNYR
+19 RIVLR
-24 LPAAVL
+24 LSYVAILVVVL
-30 LLAGT
+30 LGAKC
-35 LMSRSAYGQGGAT
+35 ANGQGGAT
-48 GAISGVV
+48 GAISGSV
-55 VDTSGGSVAE
+55 VDTSSGSVAG
-65 AEIQIID
+65 ADVQIID
-72 TRTESLARKIPTNA
+72 TRTEVVVRKLPTGS
-86 DGTFIAALLPPGTY
+86 DGSFVAQLLPPGTY
-100 VVVVNK
+100 SVVVNK
-106 SGFAEAKASGIE
+106 SGFSQAKADGIE
-118 VRITE
+118 VRVTE
-123 TTKLTISLKPGA
+123 TTKVTITLKPGA
-135 VSEKVEISAQVTS
+135 VSERVEISAQVTT
-148 VETSNATTGQSL
+148 VDTTSATTGQSL
-160 GTDALRGL
+160 GTETVREL

-197 GDVRIIVNGQ
+197 GDVRMIVNGQ

-294 ANGQSRPVV
+294 ASGQKRPVV
-303 RQNLFGGSFGGPA
+303 RQNLFGFSFGGPA
-316 GREKLGFFF
+316 VTEKLGYFF

-336 DSPGTIISTAIPVLP
+336 LSPGTFISTQIPYIP
-351 ADRSAANLA
+351 AADRSSMSAIETDCGVPA
-360 SVFSSPAVGKCAA
+360 SVG
-373 QAITIDPVTE
+373 IDPVALAIL
-383 NLLSLKSD
+383 NAKSN
-391 QFGGTG
+391 QFGGGAG
-397 GGFLFPTVSG
+397 GYLYPAPTVPSG
-407 TPQVNVDPNTCS
+407 TAPCS
-419 ASVNTGTFTFSK
+419 FVPFAVSQ
-431 PGTYTD
+431 PGKYTD
-437 DQFTANWDR
+437 DQFTANGDR
-446 EFRGGG
+446 EFHGGS

-477 SLGGGIA
+477 SLGGAIA

-502 LTETH
+502 ITETH
-507 LFSPTLVNEF
+507 LFSPTLVNEI

-523 INNSSINTAPAGV
+523 INNSSINTPPAGA
-536 TATAAGI
+536 TATALGI
-543 NRPTNNLTNDIYK
+543 NRPMNNLTNSMYK
-556 FTLNSSGF
+556 FTFNSSGF
-564 QFGPTPQADQF
+564 QFGPTPQADQH
-575 QTQNNYDFV
+575 QEQNNYNFV

-593 HVLRWGGEMTFVNL
+593 HVLRVGGEMTFVNL
-607 YKLFPQV
+607 FKLFPQV

-622 SQSGGLSDF
+622 NTNGGPTDF
-631 QEFLEGAPTGSFGG
+631 QSFLEGAPTASFGG
-645 GGVYNHQYKQNN
+645 GGVFNHQYKQND
-657 FAVFAQDDWKATKNL
+657 FAAFAQDDWKVTKNT

-680 EFLGAWQDGLC
+680 EWLGAWLDGLC

-713 VNALRVAG
+713 VNTLNVQG
-721 LSGSGNGTTLHNQ
+721 LSGAGNGTTFHNQ
-734 YARGLGPRVGLAY
+734 YATGLGPRIGLAY
-747 DLFGKHTTTIRA
+747 DVFGKHTTTIRA

-798 FEPCLSSNPAPQ
+798 FEPCSSSNPAPQ
-810 NPWCSSSQFGMTN
+810 NPWCSSTQFGMTN

-836 FVGCASVLQ
+836 FVGCGSVLQ

-852 STPTFDSTQSPVYAN
+852 TTSTFDSSQSPVYAN

-874 GAATIFVLEV
+874 GAVNIFVLEV
-884 PRQFKV
+884 PRHFKV

-896 NLTMQHSLGKQW
+896 NLTIQRSLGKQW
-908 VLEAGYVG
+908 VLEVGYVG

-929 ESLDATVTAVHVTDV
+929 ESLDATVTPVPVTDV
-944 NGHQYTITTD
+944 NGHQYAITAD

-984 YHSLQTTVSRRWSQG
+984 YHSLQTTLSRRWSQG
-999 YLQAA
+999 YIQAA

-1035 GLSDFDRPQRFVVS
+1035 GLSDFDRPQRLVVS

-1055 FLRHSEGLTHAVLG
+1055 FLRNSSGVTHAALG
-1069 GWQISGVTTV
+1069 GWQISGVTTL
-1079 QSGLPFSVYDSASG
+1079 QSGLPFSIFDSASG

-1099 GSTSTLTA
+1099 GSTSTLSA
-1107 DLASGKS
+1107 DLASGGRIS
-1114 IKSGYS
+1114 NGYS
-1120 SGDIHTRLNGY
+1120 TGDLHARLNGY
-1131 LNFANFATV
+1131 LNPGNFSAV
-1140 PFLAQNQALC
+1140 PVLAANQALC
-1150 NPNQLDPTMVP
+1150 ATDP
-1161 NSNYC
+1161 NYC

-1173 GRNIYRGPHQQ
+1173 GRNIYRGPHEQ
-1184 NWDFSLIKNFSMTE
+1184 NWDFSLIKNFKLTE
-1198 RQSVRFTADFFNIW
+1198 RQSLRFTSDFFNIW
-1212 NHPNFGN
+1212 NHANFAN
-1219 PVATDVESPSNF
+1219 PSVTDVENPGAF
-1231 GHIVSTRGVPRLIQ
+1231 GRIVSDRGVPRLIQ

>member
-1 MEFAHDR
+1 MRSLYRILFA
-8 GAESCSVGEIM
+8 AI
-19 RGNYR
+19 
-24 LPAAVL
+24 L
-30 LLAGT
+30 LLALASG
-35 LMSRSAYGQGGAT
+35 LPAYGQGGAT
-48 GAISGVV
+48 GAISGIV
-55 VDTSGGSVAE
+55 VDTSGGSIAGADV
-65 AEIQIID
+65 QIID
-72 TRTESLARKIPTNA
+72 LRTELLARKVPTGS
-86 DGTFIAALLPPGTY
+86 DGSFVVTLLPPGTY
-100 VVVVNK
+100 TVVVNK
-106 SGFAEAKASGIE
+106 SGFSEAKADNIV
-118 VRITE
+118 VRVTE
-123 TTKLTISLKPGA
+123 TTKVTITLKPGA

-160 GTDALRGL
+160 GTETVRDL

-197 GDVRIIVNGQ
+197 GDVRMIVNGQ

-261 INAVLKSGTKQF
+261 INAVLKSGTKEF

-294 ANGQSRPVV
+294 ASGQPRPVV
-303 RQNLFGGSFGGPA
+303 RQNLFGFSFGGPA
-316 GREKLGFFF
+316 VTEKLGYFF

-336 DSPGTIISTAIPVLP
+336 LSSGTFISTQIPYLP
-351 ADRSAANLA
+351 AADRSSIFKLETDCGVT
-360 SVFSSPAVGKCAA
+360 S
-373 QAITIDPVTE
+373 IDPVVF
-383 NLLSLKSD
+383 NILNAKSN
-391 QFGGTG
+391 QFGGGAG
-397 GGFLFPTVSG
+397 GYLYPAPAVPSG
-407 TPQVNVDPNTCS
+407 TAPCS
-419 ASVNTGTFTFSK
+419 FVPFAVSQ
-431 PGTYTD
+431 PGKYTD

-446 EFRGGG
+446 EFHGGS
-452 DKISERFFYSNSET
+452 DKISERLFYSNSET
-466 FEPFGA
+466 IEPFGA

-477 SLGGGIA
+477 SLGGAIA

-502 LTETH
+502 ITETH
-507 LFSPTLVNEF
+507 LFSPTLVNEI

-523 INNSSINTAPAGV
+523 INNSSINTAPAGA
-536 TATAAGI
+536 TATALGI
-543 NRPTNNLTNDIYK
+543 NRPTNNLTNDMYK
-556 FTLNSSGF
+556 FTFNSSGF
-564 QFGPTPQADQF
+564 QFGPTPQADQH
-575 QTQNNYDFV
+575 QEQNNYNFV
-584 DTVSWVHGS
+584 DTVSWVHGT
-593 HVLRWGGEMTFVNL
+593 HVLRVGGEMTFVNL

-622 SQSGGLSDF
+622 SGGGTTDF
-631 QEFLEGAPTGSFGG
+631 QNFLEGAPTGSFGG
-645 GGVYNHQYKQNN
+645 GGVYNHQYKQDN
-657 FAVFAQDDWKATKNL
+657 FAAFAQDDWKITKNT

-680 EFLGAWQDGLC
+680 EWLGAWVDGAC
-691 HIGNLESDLTLK
+691 HIANLESDLTFK
-703 GENPFVYPGC
+703 GENPFIYPGC
-713 VNALRVAG
+713 VNTLGVQG
-721 LSGSGNGTTLHNQ
+721 LTGSGNGTTFHNQ
-734 YARGLGPRVGLAY
+734 YATGLGPRIGVAY
-747 DLFGKHTTTIRA
+747 DLFGKHNTTIRA

-786 GLNGLPGSLTNF
+786 GLGGLPGSLTNF
-798 FEPCLSSNPAPQ
+798 FVPCSSNQPAPQ
-810 NPWCSSSQFGMTN
+810 NPWCTSNAFGMTN
-823 PNALPAAGQLSPS
+823 PNGLPAAGQLSPS
-836 FVGCASVLQ
+836 FVGCGSVLQ
-845 GFVLNGT
+845 GFVSAKDLV
-852 STPTFDSTQSPVYAN
+852 TPTPDSSQSPVYAN

-874 GAATIFVLEV
+874 GAASIFVLEV
-884 PRQFKV
+884 PRHFKV

-896 NLTMQHSLGKQW
+896 NLTIQRSLPKQW
-908 VLEAGYVG
+908 VLEVGYVG

-929 ESLDATVTAVHVTDV
+929 ESLDATVTPVHVTDV
-944 NGHQYTITTD
+944 TGKQYTITTD

-984 YHSLQTTVSRRWSQG
+984 YHSLQTTLSRRWSQG
-999 YLQAA
+999 YVQAA
-1004 YTWSKSTDATS
+1004 YTWSRSTDATS

-1035 GLSDFDRPQRFVVS
+1035 GLSDFDRPQRLVVS

-1055 FLRHSEGLTHAVLG
+1055 FLRHSNGVIHTVLG
-1069 GWQISGVTTV
+1069 GWQAAGVTTF
-1079 QSGLPFSVYDSASG
+1079 QSGLPFSIYDSASG

-1107 DLASGKS
+1107 DLGSGKTIASG
-1114 IKSGYS
+1114 YAT
-1120 SGDIHTRLNGY
+1120 GDIHARLNGY
-1131 LNFANFATV
+1131 LNLSNFSAVPVLAANQT
-1140 PFLAQNQALC
+1140 LC
-1150 NPNQLDPTMVP
+1150 NPAQTDPTIIP

-1166 VIGFGNL
+1166 VSGFGNL
-1173 GRNIYRGPHQQ
+1173 GRNIYRGPHEQ
-1184 NWDFSLIKNFSMTE
+1184 NWDFSLIKNFKLTE
-1198 RQSVRFTADFFNIW
+1198 RQSLRFTADFFNIW
-1212 NHPNFGN
+1212 NHANFGN
-1219 PVATDVESPSNF
+1219 PSVTDVENPGAF
-1231 GHIVSTRGVPRLIQ
+1231 GKIVSDKGVPRLIQ

>member
-1 MEFAHDR
+1 MQRIHRFLFAL
-8 GAESCSVGEIM
+8 S
-19 RGNYR
+19 
-24 LPAAVL
+24 
-30 LLAGT
+30 LLAG
-35 LMSRSAYGQGGAT
+35 LLAGARAYGQGGAT
-48 GAISGVV
+48 GAISGMV
-55 VDTSGGSVAE
+55 VDTSGGFVAG
-65 AEIQIID
+65 ADVQIID
-72 TRTESLARKIPTNA
+72 SRTGALVRKLPTGS
-86 DGTFIAALLPPGTY
+86 DGSFVATLLPPSSYT
-100 VVVVNK
+100 VVVNK
-106 SGFAEAKASGIE
+106 SGFSEAKAESIE

-123 TTKLTISLKPGA
+123 TTKVTMTLKPGS
-135 VSEKVEISAQVTS
+135 VSEKVEISAQITT
-148 VETSNATTGQSL
+148 VETTNATTGQSL
-160 GTDALRGL
+160 GTETVREL

-197 GDVRIIVNGQ
+197 GDVRMIVNGQ

-261 INAVLKSGTKQF
+261 INAVLKSGTRQF

-294 ANGQSRPVV
+294 ASGQPRPVV
-303 RQNLFGGSFGGPA
+303 RQNLFGASFGGPV
-316 GREKLGFFF
+316 GTEKAGFFF

-336 DSPGTIISTAIPVLP
+336 LSPGTFISTTIPYIP
-351 ADRSAANLA
+351 AADRGLANAGTLA
-360 SVFSSPAVGKCAA
+360 TDCGLPSGT
-373 QAITIDPVTE
+373 TIDPVVVA
-383 NLLSLKSD
+383 LLNAKSN
-391 QFGGTG
+391 QFGGAAG
-397 GGFLFPTVSG
+397 GYLYPDPAIPSG
-407 TPQVNVDPNTCS
+407 TAPCS
-419 ASVNTGTFTFSK
+419 PVSFAVSQ
-431 PGTYTD
+431 PGKYTD

-446 EFRGGG
+446 EFHSGV

-502 LTETH
+502 ITETH
-507 LFSPTLVNEF
+507 LFSPTLVNEL

-523 INNSSINTAPAGV
+523 INNSSINTAPAGA
-536 TATAAGI
+536 TATALGI
-543 NRPTNNLTNDIYK
+543 SRPTNNLTNDMYK
-556 FTLNSSGF
+556 FTFNSSGF
-564 QFGPTPQADQF
+564 QFGPTPQADQR
-575 QTQNNYDFV
+575 QEQNNYNFI

-593 HVLRWGGEMTFVNL
+593 HVVRLGGEMTFVNL
-607 YKLFPQV
+607 FKLFPQV

-622 SQSGGLSDF
+622 SGALTDF
-631 QEFLEGAPTGSFGG
+631 QNFLEGAPTGSFGG
-645 GGVYNHQYKQNN
+645 GGVYNHQYKQDD
-657 FAVFAQDDWKATKNL
+657 FAVFAQDDWKATRNL

-680 EFLGAWQDGLC
+680 EFLGAWLDGLC

-703 GENPFVYPGC
+703 GQNPFVYPGC
-713 VNALRVAG
+713 VNTLGVAG
-721 LSGSGNGTTLHNQ
+721 LSGSGDGTTFHNR
-734 YARGLGPRVGLAY
+734 YSRGLGPRIGLAY
-747 DLFGKHTTTIRA
+747 DVFGKHTTTIRA

-786 GLNGLPGSLTNF
+786 GLGGLPGSLTNF
-798 FEPCLSSNPAPQ
+798 FQPCGSGNPAVP
-810 NPWCSSSQFGMTN
+810 NPWCSSAQFGMTN
-823 PNALPAAGQLSPS
+823 PNGLPAAGQLSPS
-836 FVGCASVLQ
+836 FVGCASILQ
-845 GFVLNGT
+845 GFVLNSNLT
-852 STPTFDSTQSPVYAN
+852 TPTNDTTQSPVYAN

-874 GAATIFVLEV
+874 GAASIFVLEV
-884 PRQFKV
+884 PRHFKV

-896 NLTMQHSLGKQW
+896 NLTIQRSLGKQW
-908 VLEAGYVG
+908 VLEVGYVG

-929 ESLDATVTAVHVTDV
+929 ESLDATVTPVHVTDV
-944 NGHQYTITTD
+944 NGVSYTITTD

-984 YHSLQTTVSRRWSQG
+984 YHSLQTTLSRRWSQG

-1055 FLRHSEGLTHAVLG
+1055 LLRHSTGVTHAVLG
-1069 GWQISGVTTV
+1069 GWQVSGVTTL
-1079 QSGLPFSVYDSASG
+1079 QSGLPFSIYDTASG

-1107 DLASGKS
+1107 DLKAGASLSG
-1114 IKSGYS
+1114 GYS
-1120 SGDIHTRLNGY
+1120 SGDIHARLNGY
-1131 LNFANFATV
+1131 LNPLNFAKV
-1140 PFLAQNQALC
+1140 SVLSQNQTAC
-1150 NPNQLDPTMVP
+1150 TTDPNF
-1161 NSNYC
+1161 C

-1184 NWDFSLIKNFSMTE
+1184 NWDFSLIKNIRLTE
-1198 RQSVRFTADFFNIW
+1198 RQSLRFTTDMFNMW
-1212 NHPNFGN
+1212 NHANFAN
-1219 PVATDVESPSNF
+1219 PAVTDVETVLCTANVNGCPSNGLIPNSPF
-1231 GHIVSTRGVPRLIQ
+1231 GKIVSSRGVPRLIQ

>member
-1 MEFAHDR
+1 MRRIPGFLFA
-8 GAESCSVGEIM
+8 V
-19 RGNYR
+19 
-24 LPAAVL
+24 VL
-30 LLAGT
+30 LTAFLTGT
-35 LMSRSAYGQGGAT
+35 NAYGQGGAT
-48 GAISGVV
+48 GAISGAVA
-55 VDTSGGSVAE
+55 DTSGGSVAG
-65 AEIQIID
+65 ADVQIID
-72 TRTESLARKIPTNA
+72 TRTEELARKLTTTA
-86 DGTFIAALLPPGTY
+86 DGSFVATLLPPGTY
-100 VVVVNK
+100 YVVVNK
-106 SGFAEAKASGIE
+106 AGFSEAKALGIE
-118 VRITE
+118 VHITE
-123 TTKLTISLKPGA
+123 TTRITITLKPGT
-135 VSEKVEISAQVTS
+135 VSEKVEISAQITS
-148 VETSNATTGQSL
+148 VETTNATTGQSL
-160 GTDALRGL
+160 GTQTVREL

-281 RNDKLDANDYFLN
+281 RNDKLDANDFFLN
-294 ANGQSRPVV
+294 ASNQPRPVV
-303 RQNLFGGSFGGPA
+303 RQNLFGFSVGGPA
-316 GREKLGFFF
+316 VTEQEGFFF

-336 DSPGTIISTAIPVLP
+336 LSPGTFISTTIPYIP
-351 ADRSAANLA
+351 AADRGAANAAALA
-360 SVFSSPAVGKCAA
+360 TACGVPS
-373 QAITIDPVTE
+373 IDPVIVA
-383 NLLSLKSD
+383 LLNTKSN
-391 QFGGTG
+391 QFGGGAG
-397 GGFLFPTVSG
+397 GYLYPAPAEPSG
-407 TPQVNVDPNTCS
+407 TAPCS
-419 ASVNTGTFTFSK
+419 PVSFAVSQ
-431 PGTYTD
+431 PGKYTD

-446 EFRGGG
+446 EFHGGT

-502 LTETH
+502 ITETH

-523 INNSSINTAPAGV
+523 INNSSINTAPAGA
-536 TATAAGI
+536 TATALGI
-543 NRPTNNLTNDIYK
+543 NRPTNNLTNDMYK

-564 QFGPTPQADQF
+564 QFGPTPQADQH
-575 QTQNNYDFV
+575 QEQNNYNFV

-593 HVLRWGGEMTFVNL
+593 HVLRFGGEMTFVNL
-607 YKLFPQV
+607 NKLFPQV

-645 GGVYNHQYKQNN
+645 GGVFNHQYTQNN
-657 FAVFAQDDWKATKNL
+657 FAVFAQDDWKATRNL

-680 EFLGAWQDGLC
+680 EALGAWQDGQC
-691 HIGNLESDLTLK
+691 HIGNLESDLTLQ
-703 GENPFVYPGC
+703 GQNPFVYPGC
-713 VNALRVAG
+713 VNALGVAG
-721 LSGSGNGTTLHNQ
+721 LSGSGNGSTFHNQ
-734 YARGLGPRVGLAY
+734 YATGLGPRVGLAY

-759 GYGIYYVREDIG
+759 GYGIYFVREDIG

-786 GLNGLPGSLTNF
+786 GAPGLPGSLTNF
-798 FEPCLSSNPAPQ
+798 FEPCLPTNPAPQ
-810 NPWCSSSQFGMTN
+810 NPWCTSPQFGMTN
-823 PNALPAAGQLSPS
+823 PNALPAAGQLSAN
-836 FVGCASVLQ
+836 FVGCGSVLQ
-845 GFVLNGT
+845 GFVVNGT

-874 GAATIFVLEV
+874 GAESIFVLEV
-884 PRQFKV
+884 PRHFKV

-896 NLTMQHSLGKQW
+896 NLTIQRALGKQW
-908 VLEAGYVG
+908 VLEVGYVG

-929 ESLDATVTAVHVTDV
+929 ESLDATVTPVHVTDV
-944 NGHQYTITTD
+944 TGHQYTITTD
-954 TLSNAIARTPTPG
+954 TLSNAVARTPTPG

-984 YHSLQTTVSRRWSQG
+984 YHSLQTTLSRRWSQG

-1023 AFNNESTLNDSR
+1023 AFNNESNLNDSR
-1035 GLSDFDRPQRFVVS
+1035 GLSDFDRPQRLVVS

-1055 FLRHSEGLTHAVLG
+1055 LLRHSEGLVHSVLG
-1069 GWQISGVTTV
+1069 GWQVSGVTIL
-1079 QSGLPFSVYDSASG
+1079 QSGLPFSIFDTASG

-1107 DLASGKS
+1107 NLAPGGT
-1114 IKSGYS
+1114 IANGYS
-1120 SGDIHTRLNGY
+1120 TGDIHARLNGY
-1131 LNFANFATV
+1131 LNPANFSPV
-1140 PFLAQNQALC
+1140 PVLPANQALC
-1150 NPNQLDPTMVP
+1150 NPNQPNPTIVP

-1166 VIGFGNL
+1166 VIGFGDL
-1173 GRNIYRGPHQQ
+1173 GRNTYRGPHQQ
-1184 NWDFSLIKNFSMTE
+1184 NWDFSLIKNFKLTE
-1198 RQSVRFTADFFNIW
+1198 RQSLRFTTDFFNMW
-1212 NHPNFGN
+1212 NHANFAN
-1219 PVATDVESPSNF
+1219 PAVTDVETIALPNSPF
-1231 GHIVSTRGVPRLIQ
+1231 GKIVSSRGVPRLIQ

>member
-1 MEFAHDR
+1 VEQ
-8 GAESCSVGEIM
+8 CSPILGGVFM
-19 RGNYR
+19 RR
-24 LPAAVL
+24 IFRFIAAAMV
-30 LLAGT
+30 LAGT
-35 LMSRSAYGQGGAT
+35 LMCMTANGQGGAT

-65 AEIQIID
+65 AEVQIID
-72 TRTESLARKIPTNA
+72 SRTELLVRKIPTTA
-86 DGTFIAALLPPGTY
+86 EGTFVAALLPPGTY

-106 SGFAEAKASGIE
+106 AGFAEAKASAIE

-123 TTKLTISLKPGA
+123 TTKVSISLKPGS
-135 VSEKVEISAQVTS
+135 VSEKVEISALVTA

-160 GTDALRGL
+160 GTETVRDL

-197 GDVRIIVNGQ
+197 GDVRMIVNGQ

-261 INAVLKSGTKQF
+261 INAVLKSGSNQF

-294 ANGQSRPVV
+294 ASGQKRPVV
-303 RQNLFGGSFGGPA
+303 KQNLFGFSFGGPVVK
-316 GREKLGFFF
+316 EKAGFFF

-336 DSPGTIISTAIPVLP
+336 LSPGTFISTQIPYLP
-351 ADRSAANLA
+351 AADRSSLSKLEADCGVT
-360 SVFSSPAVGKCAA
+360 S
-373 QAITIDPVTE
+373 IDPVVFAIL
-383 NLLSLKSD
+383 NAKST
-391 QFGGTG
+391 QFGAGAGGYLYPAPAVPNGTT
-397 GGFLFPTVSG
+397 PCSPVSFAVS
-407 TPQVNVDPNTCS
+407 Q
-419 ASVNTGTFTFSK
+419 
-431 PGTYTD
+431 PGKYSD

-446 EFRGGG
+446 EFHGGS
-452 DKISERFFYSNSET
+452 DKLAERFFYSNSET

-477 SLGGGIA
+477 SLGGAIA

-502 LTETH
+502 ITETH

-523 INNSSINTAPAGV
+523 INNASINTAPTGA
-536 TATAAGI
+536 TATALGI
-543 NRPTNNLTNDIYK
+543 NRPTNNLTNDMYK
-556 FTLNSSGF
+556 FTFNTSGF
-564 QFGPTPQADQF
+564 QFGPTPQADQH
-575 QTQNNYDFV
+575 QEQNNYNFI

-593 HVLRWGGEMTFVNL
+593 HVLRLGGEMTLVNL

-622 SQSGGLSDF
+622 SGALTDF
-631 QEFLEGAPTGSFGG
+631 QNFLEGAPAGSFGG
-645 GGVYNHQYKQNN
+645 GGVFNHQYKQND

-691 HIGNLESDLTLK
+691 HIGNLESDLTLE
-703 GENPFVYPGC
+703 GQNPFVYPGC
-713 VNALRVAG
+713 VNTLGVAG
-721 LSGSGNGTTLHNQ
+721 LSGSGSGSTFHNQ
-734 YARGLGPRVGLAY
+734 FARGLGPRVGLAY
-747 DLFGKHTTTIRA
+747 DVFGKHTTTIRA

-786 GLNGLPGSLTNF
+786 GAPGLPGSLTNF
-798 FEPCLSSNPAPQ
+798 FAPCASSNPAPQ
-810 NPWCSSSQFGMTN
+810 NPWCSSAQFGMTN
-823 PNALPAAGQLSPS
+823 PNALPAAGVLSPG
-836 FVGCASVLQ
+836 FVGCASILQ
-845 GFVLNGT
+845 GFVRNSDLV
-852 STPTFDSTQSPVYAN
+852 TPTSDTTQTPVYAN

-874 GAATIFVLEV
+874 GAASIFVLEV
-884 PRQFKV
+884 PRHFKV

-896 NLTMQHSLGKQW
+896 NLTIQRSLGKQW
-908 VLEAGYVG
+908 VLEVGYVG

-929 ESLDATVTAVHVTDV
+929 ESLDATATPVTVTDV
-944 NGHQYTITTD
+944 SGQKHTITTD

-984 YHSLQTTVSRRWSQG
+984 YHSLQTTLSRRWSQG

-1023 AFNNESTLNDSR
+1023 AFNNESNLSASR
-1035 GLSDFDRPQRFVVS
+1035 GLSDFDRPQRLVVS

-1055 FLRHSEGLTHAVLG
+1055 FLQHSSGVAHAVVG
-1069 GWQISGVTTV
+1069 GWQIGGVTIV
-1079 QSGLPFSVYDSASG
+1079 QSGLPFSIFDTASG

-1107 DLASGKS
+1107 NLASGAKLNG
-1114 IKSGYS
+1114 GYS
-1120 SGDIHTRLNGY
+1120 TGDIHARLNGY
-1131 LNFANFATV
+1131 LNPLNFAKV
-1140 PFLAQNQALC
+1140 PVLPQNQTAC
-1150 NPNQLDPTMVP
+1150 ATDPNF
-1161 NSNYC
+1161 C

-1184 NWDFSLIKNFSMTE
+1184 NWDFSLIKNIKVTE
-1198 RQSVRFTADFFNIW
+1198 RQSVRFTADMFNLW
-1212 NHPNFGN
+1212 NHANFAN
-1219 PVATDVESPSNF
+1219 PSVTDVETISPNSPF
-1231 GHIVSTRGVPRLIQ
+1231 GKIVSTRGVPRLIQ

>member
-1 MEFAHDR
+1 
-8 GAESCSVGEIM
+8 M
-19 RGNYR
+19 RSTHKF
-24 LPAAVL
+24 LPS
-30 LLAGT
+30 LLAVIGA
-35 LMSRSAYGQGGAT
+35 LCGAHAYGQGGAT

-55 VDTSGGSVAE
+55 VDTTGGSVGGAE
-65 AEIQIID
+65 VQIIA
-72 TRTESLARKIPTNA
+72 TRTEQLVRKLPTGP
-86 DGTFIAALLPPGTY
+86 DGSFVATLLPPGSY
-100 VVVVNK
+100 DVVVNK
-106 SGFAEAKASGIE
+106 SGFSEAKALGIE
-118 VRITE
+118 VRVTE
-123 TTKLTISLKPGA
+123 TTKVTIALKPGT
-135 VSEKVEISAQVTS
+135 VSEKVEISAQITS
-148 VETSNATTGQSL
+148 VETTNATTGQSL
-160 GTDALRGL
+160 STETVRDL

-197 GDVRIIVNGQ
+197 GDVRMIVNGQ

-261 INAVLKSGTKQF
+261 INAVLKSGTRQF
-273 HGDAYEFF
+273 HGDVYEFF
-281 RNDKLDANDYFLN
+281 RNDKLDANDFFLN
-294 ANGQSRPVV
+294 ASGQARPVV

-316 GREKLGFFF
+316 GIEKLGFFF
-325 VNYQGTRQRSG
+325 LNYQGTRQRSG
-336 DSPGTIISTAIPVLP
+336 LSPGTFISTTIPYLP
-351 ADRSAANLA
+351 GTLR
-360 SVFSSPAVGKCAA
+360 SPATNGALATDCGVAS
-373 QAITIDPVTE
+373 IDPVVSAILNT
-383 NLLSLKSD
+383 KSN
-391 QFGGTG
+391 QFGGGAG
-397 GGFLFPTVSG
+397 GYLYPAPAEPSG
-407 TPQVNVDPNTCS
+407 TTPCS
-419 ASVNTGTFTFSK
+419 LVPFAVSQ
-431 PGTYTD
+431 PGKYTD

-446 EFRGGG
+446 EFHGGS

-466 FEPFGA
+466 IEPFGA

-507 LFSPTLVNEF
+507 LFSPTVVNEL

-523 INNSSINTAPAGV
+523 INNSSINTAPAGA
-536 TATAAGI
+536 TATALGI
-543 NRPTNNLTNDIYK
+543 NRPMNNLTNNMYK
-556 FTLNSSGF
+556 FTFNTSGF
-564 QFGPTPQADQF
+564 QFGPTPQADQH
-575 QTQNNYDFV
+575 QEQNNYNFV
-584 DTVSWVHGS
+584 DTVSWVHGA
-593 HVLRWGGEMTFVNL
+593 HVVRIGGEVTFVNL

-622 SQSGGLSDF
+622 SQSGGLTDF

-645 GGVYNHQYKQNN
+645 GGVFDHHYKQNN
-657 FAVFAQDDWKATKNL
+657 FAVFAQDDWKVTKNI

-680 EFLGAWQDGLC
+680 EFLGAWLDGKC
-691 HIGNLESDLTLK
+691 HIGNLESDLTLE
-703 GENPFVYPGC
+703 GQNPFVYPGC
-713 VNALRVAG
+713 VNTLGVAG
-721 LSGSGNGTTLHNQ
+721 LSGSGNGTTFHNP
-734 YARGLGPRVGLAY
+734 YSTGLGPRIGVAY

-798 FEPCLSSNPAPQ
+798 FAPCLASNPAPQ
-810 NPWCSSSQFGMTN
+810 NPWCSSTAFQMTN
-823 PNALPAAGQLSPS
+823 PNALPAAGVLSPS
-836 FVGCASVLQ
+836 FVGRGSVLQ
-845 GFVLNGT
+845 GFVVNNT
-852 STPTFDSTQSPVYAN
+852 TNPTLDPTQTPVYGN

-874 GAATIFVLEV
+874 GAVTIFVLEV
-884 PRQFKV
+884 PRHFIV

-896 NLTMQHSLGKQW
+896 NLTIQRSLGKQW

-929 ESLDATVTAVHVTDV
+929 ESRNASPSSPVVVTDV
-944 NGHQYTITTD
+944 NGVKYPITAN

-984 YHSLQTTVSRRWSQG
+984 YHSLQTTLSRRWSAG

-1023 AFNNESTLNDSR
+1023 AFNNESTLDNSR
-1035 GLSDFDRPQRFVVS
+1035 GLSDFDRPQRLIVS

-1055 FLRHSEGLTHAVLG
+1055 FLKNATGATHALWG
-1069 GWQISGVTTV
+1069 GWQISGVTTI
-1079 QSGLPFSVYDSASG
+1079 QSGLPFSIFDTASG

-1107 DLASGKS
+1107 SLAPGAAIANGYTSG
-1114 IKSGYS
+1114 GV
-1120 SGDIHTRLNGY
+1120 HRRLNGY
-1131 LNFANFATV
+1131 VNINNFTPAAQLYPSDPANPTTTCD
-1140 PFLAQNQALC
+1140 PGK
-1150 NPNQLDPTMVP
+1150 NP
-1161 NSNYC
+1161 NYC
-1166 VIGFGNL
+1166 VTAFGNL

-1184 NWDFSLIKNFSMTE
+1184 NWDFSLIKNFRLTE
-1198 RQSVRFTADFFNIW
+1198 RQNLRFSSDFFNLW
-1212 NHPNFGN
+1212 NHANFAN
-1219 PVATDVESPSNF
+1219 PASTDVESPGNF
-1231 GHIVSTRGVPRLIQ
+1231 GHIVSTKGVPRLIQ